1 MIKKRIVAGIVGG
14 LLAGGFFVYTTLEK
28 SEARDAYSAYV
39 KEMYQEQPDI
49 ELSRDW
55 HMGGFTG
62 EMTLTKEP
70 FAGTYFLETYSDGS
84 IHDNVLET
92 YWEREAERTIHE
104 RLVSRGIL
112 KEEETVRAEVPLGVS
127 DDAQANVSPTPT
139 SIFETNPK
147 TYLDVSIMFHEDW
160 NNTDEQKQRI
170 LDVMREVESDVYWIH
185 FSFDGKP
192 GGNDDYTERYMM
204 FTRKASDIDP
214 SFLDV
219 RTIEDLNAYDRM
231 YGFDETTFT
240 TEYRFDGT
248 PIEEE
253 TTR

>member
-1 MIKKRIVAGIVGG
+1 MKKRIVAGIVGG
-14 LLAGGFFVYTTLEK
+14 LLAAIFFTYTTLEK
-28 SEARDAYSAYV
+28 SEARDAYSTYV
-39 KEMYQEQPDI
+39 KETYQEQPDI

-55 HMGGFTG
+55 KMGGYVG
-62 EMTLTKEP
+62 EVTLTKEP
-70 FAGTYFLETYSDGS
+70 FAGTYFLETYGDGS

-104 RLVSRGIL
+104 RLVSEGFL
-112 KEEETVRAEVPLGVS
+112 KEEETVRAEVPIGMS
-127 DDAQANVSPTPT
+127 EETQANVTPTPT
-139 SIFETNPK
+139 SIYETSPE

-170 LDVMREVESDVYWIH
+170 LDVMRDIEPDVYSIH

-204 FTRKASDIDP
+204 FTREASDIDP

-219 RTIEDLNAYDRM
+219 QTIEDLNAYDRL
-231 YGFDETTFT
+231 YGFDETTFM
-240 TEYRFDGT
+240 TEYHFDGT
-248 PIEEE
+248 PIEDE

>member
-1 MIKKRIVAGIVGG
+1 MIVC
-14 LLAGGFFVYTTLEK
+14 LLAGGLFAYTTLEK
-28 SEARDAYSAYV
+28 SEARDTYNAYV
-39 KEMYQEQPDI
+39 KETYNEQADI

-55 HMGGFTG
+55 KMGGYIG
-62 EMTLTKEP
+62 ELTLTKKP
-70 FAGTYFLETYSDGS
+70 FAGTYILETYGDGS

-92 YWEREAERTIHE
+92 YWKREAERTIHE
-104 RLVSRGIL
+104 RLVSQGIL
-112 KEEETVRAEVPLGVS
+112 KEEETVRAEVPTGVS
-127 DDAQANVSPTPT
+127 DDAQAKVSPNPT
-139 SIFETNPK
+139 SIYETNPK
-147 TYLDVSIMFHEDW
+147 TYLDVSIMFQEDW

-170 LDVMREVESDVYWIH
+170 LDVMRVVESDVYWIH

-204 FTRKASDIDP
+204 FTHKASNIDP

-219 RTIEDLNAYDRM
+219 RTIEDLNAYDRL

-253 TTR
+253 TTQ

>member
-14 LLAGGFFVYTTLEK
+14 LLASGFFVYTTIEK
-28 SEARDAYSAYV
+28 SEARESYNAYV
-39 KEMYQEQPDI
+39 KETYQEQPDI

-55 HMGGFTG
+55 KMGGYVG
-62 EMTLTKEP
+62 EVTLTKEP
-70 FAGTYFLETYSDGS
+70 FAGTYFLETYGDGS

-104 RLVSRGIL
+104 RLVSQGIL
-112 KEEETVRAEVPLGVS
+112 KEEETVRAEVPIGVS

-139 SIFETNPK
+139 SIYETNLE

-170 LDVMREVESDVYWIH
+170 LDVIRDIESDVYSIH

-204 FTRKASDIDP
+204 FTREASDIDP

-219 RTIEDLNAYDRM
+219 RTIGDLNGYDRL
-231 YGFDETTFT
+231 YGFDETTFM
-240 TEYRFDGT
+240 TEYHFDGT
-248 PIEEE
+248 PIEDE
-253 TTR
+253 TTQ

>member
-1 MIKKRIVAGIVGG
+1 MKKRIVAGIVGG
-14 LLAGGFFVYTTLEK
+14 LLAASFFTYTTLEK
-28 SEARDAYSAYV
+28 SEARDAYSTYV
-39 KEMYQEQPDI
+39 KETYQEQPDI

-55 HMGGFTG
+55 KMGGYVG
-62 EMTLTKEP
+62 EVTLTKEP
-70 FAGTYFLETYSDGS
+70 FAGTYFLETYGDGS

-104 RLVSRGIL
+104 RLVSEEIL
-112 KEEETVRAEVPLGVS
+112 KEEETVRAEVPTGVS
-127 DDAQANVSPTPT
+127 DDAQANVTTTPT
-139 SIFETNPK
+139 SIYETNPE

-170 LDVMREVESDVYWIH
+170 LNVMRDIEPDVYSIH

-204 FTRKASDIDP
+204 FTRAASDIDP

-219 RTIEDLNAYDRM
+219 RTIEDLNEYDRL
-231 YGFDETTFT
+231 YGFDETTFM
-240 TEYRFDGT
+240 TEYHFDGT
-248 PIEEE
+248 PIEDE

>member
-1 MIKKRIVAGIVGG
+1 MIKKRLLASMVGG
-14 LLAGGFFVYTTLEK
+14 VLAGGLFVYTTIEK
-28 SEARDAYSAYV
+28 SEARETYTAYV
-39 KEMYQEQPDI
+39 KETYNEQPDI

-55 HMGGFTG
+55 KMAGYVG
-62 EMTLTKEP
+62 EVTLTNEP
-70 FAGTYFLETYSDGS
+70 FAGTYILETYGDGS

-104 RLVSRGIL
+104 RLVSKRIL
-112 KEEETVRAEVPLGVS
+112 KEEETVRAQVPTGVS
-127 DDAQANVSPTPT
+127 DDVQAKVSPAPP
-139 SIFETNPK
+139 SIYETNPK

-170 LDVMREVESDVYWIH
+170 LDVIREVESDVYSIH

-219 RTIEDLNAYDRM
+219 RTIEDLNAYDRL
-231 YGFDETTFT
+231 YGFDDTTFT

-248 PIEEE
+248 PIEEK
-253 TTR
+253 TTQ

>member
-1 MIKKRIVAGIVGG
+1 MKKRIIAGIAGG
-14 LLAGGFFVYTTLEK
+14 LLVGSLFVYTTMEK
-28 SEARDAYSAYV
+28 REARAAYTAYV
-39 KEMYQEQPDI
+39 DETYGERPDI
-49 ELSRDW
+49 ELSHDW
-55 HMGGFTG
+55 KMGGYIG
-62 EMTLTKEP
+62 EVTLDNDP
-70 FAGTYFLETYSDGS
+70 FAGTYMLETYGDGS

-92 YWEREAERTIHE
+92 YWEREAERVLHD
-104 RLVSRGIL
+104 RLVARGIL
-112 KEEETVRAEVPLGVS
+112 KEAETVRAEVPIGV
-127 DDAQANVSPTPT
+127 DEDTGARRHPTPT

-160 NNTDEQKQRI
+160 QNTDTQKQRI
-170 LDVMREVESDVYWIH
+170 LDVIREVESDVYSVH

-192 GGNDDYTERYMM
+192 GGNDDYTERYMLL
-204 FTRKASDIDP
+204 TRDASDIDP

-248 PIEEE
+248 PIDDE
-253 TTR
+253 TTP

>member
-1 MIKKRIVAGIVGG
+1 MMKKRIVAGVVGG
-14 LLAGGFFVYTTLEK
+14 LLAGGFFVYTTIEK
-28 SEARDAYSAYV
+28 SEVRDAYSTYV

-55 HMGGFTG
+55 KMGGYVG
-62 EMTLTKEP
+62 EVTLTKEP
-70 FAGTYFLETYSDGS
+70 FAGTYFLETYGDGS

-104 RLVSRGIL
+104 RLVSEGIL
-112 KEEETVRAEVPLGVS
+112 KEEETVRAEVPFGVS
-127 DDAQANVSPTPT
+127 DETQANVSPTPT
-139 SIFETNPK
+139 SIYETNPE
-147 TYLDVSIMFHEDW
+147 TYLNVSIMFHEDW

-170 LDVMREVESDVYWIH
+170 LDVIREIESDVYLIH

-204 FTRKASDIDP
+204 LTREASDLDP
-214 SFLDV
+214 SFLDL
-219 RTIEDLNAYDRM
+219 RTIEDLNGYDRL
-231 YGFDETTFT
+231 YGFDETTFM
-240 TEYRFDGT
+240 TEYHFDGT
-248 PIEEE
+248 PIEDE

>member
-1 MIKKRIVAGIVGG
+1 MMKKRIVAGIVGG
-14 LLAGGFFVYTTLEK
+14 LLAGGFFVYTTIEK
-28 SEARDAYSAYV
+28 SEARDAYSTYV
-39 KEMYQEQPDI
+39 KETYQEQPDI

-55 HMGGFTG
+55 KMGGYIG
-62 EMTLTKEP
+62 EVRLTEEP
-70 FAGTYFLETYSDGS
+70 FAGTYILETYGDGS

-92 YWEREAERTIHE
+92 YWEREAERTIHD
-104 RLVSRGIL
+104 RLVSQGII
-112 KEEETVRAEVPLGVS
+112 KEEETVRAEVPTGVS
-127 DDAQANVSPTPT
+127 DDAQAKVSPAPP
-139 SIFETNPK
+139 SIYETNPK

-170 LDVMREVESDVYWIH
+170 LDVIREVESDVYSIH

-219 RTIEDLNAYDRM
+219 RTIEDLNAYDRL
-231 YGFDETTFT
+231 YGFDDTTFT

-248 PIEEE
+248 PIEEK
-253 TTR
+253 TTQ

>member
-1 MIKKRIVAGIVGG
+1 MIKKR
-14 LLAGGFFVYTTLEK
+14 LLAGTVGGVLAGGLFVYTTHEK
-28 SEARDAYSAYV
+28 SEAWETYNAYV
-39 KEMYQEQPDI
+39 KETYNEQSDI

-55 HMGGFTG
+55 KMGGYVG
-62 EMTLTKEP
+62 EVTLTNEP
-70 FAGTYFLETYSDGS
+70 FAGTYILETYGDGS

-104 RLVSRGIL
+104 RLVSQGIL
-112 KEEETVRAEVPLGVS
+112 KEEETVRAEVPTGVS
-127 DDAQANVSPTPT
+127 DDAQAKVSPTPT
-139 SIFETNPK
+139 SIYETNPK

-170 LDVMREVESDVYWIH
+170 LDVIREVESDVYSIH

-219 RTIEDLNAYDRM
+219 RTIEDLNAYDRL
-231 YGFDETTFT
+231 YGFDDTTFT

-248 PIEEE
+248 PIEEK
-253 TTR
+253 TTQ

>member
-1 MIKKRIVAGIVGG
+1 MMKKRIVAGIVGG
-14 LLAGGFFVYTTLEK
+14 LLAGGFFVYTTIEK
-28 SEARDAYSAYV
+28 SEARDAYSTYV
-39 KEMYQEQPDI
+39 KETYQEQPDI

-55 HMGGFTG
+55 KMGGYVG
-62 EMTLTKEP
+62 EVTLTNEP
-70 FAGTYFLETYSDGS
+70 FAGTYILETYGDGS

-104 RLVSRGIL
+104 RLVSKRIL
-112 KEEETVRAEVPLGVS
+112 KEEETVRAEVPTGVS
-127 DDAQANVSPTPT
+127 DDVQAKVSPAPP
-139 SIFETNPK
+139 SIYETNPK

-170 LDVMREVESDVYWIH
+170 LDVIREVESDVYSIH

-219 RTIEDLNAYDRM
+219 RTIEDLNAYDRL
-231 YGFDETTFT
+231 YGFDDTTFT

-248 PIEEE
+248 PIEEK
-253 TTR
+253 TTQ

>member
-1 MIKKRIVAGIVGG
+1 MIKKRLLASMVGG
-14 LLAGGFFVYTTLEK
+14 VLAGGLFVYTTIEK
-28 SEARDAYSAYV
+28 SEARETYTAYV
-39 KEMYQEQPDI
+39 KETYNEQPDI

-55 HMGGFTG
+55 KMGGYVG
-62 EMTLTKEP
+62 EVTLTNEQ
-70 FAGTYFLETYSDGS
+70 FAGTYILETYGDGS

-104 RLVSRGIL
+104 RLVSKRIL
-112 KEEETVRAEVPLGVS
+112 KEEETVRAEVPTGVS
-127 DDAQANVSPTPT
+127 DDVQAKVSPAPP
-139 SIFETNPK
+139 SIYETNPK

-170 LDVMREVESDVYWIH
+170 LDVIREVESDVYSIH

-219 RTIEDLNAYDRM
+219 RTIEDLNAYDRL
-231 YGFDETTFT
+231 YGFDDTTFT

-248 PIEEE
+248 PIEEK
-253 TTR
+253 TTQ

>member
-1 MIKKRIVAGIVGG
+1 MKKRIVAGIVGG
-14 LLAGGFFVYTTLEK
+14 LLAASFFTYTTLEK
-28 SEARDAYSAYV
+28 SEARDAYSTYV
-39 KEMYQEQPDI
+39 KETYQEQPDI

-55 HMGGFTG
+55 KMGGYVG
-62 EMTLTKEP
+62 EVTLTKEP
-70 FAGTYFLETYSDGS
+70 FAGTYFLETYGDGS

-104 RLVSRGIL
+104 RLISQGIL
-112 KEEETVRAEVPLGVS
+112 KEEETIRAEVPTGVS
-127 DDAQANVSPTPT
+127 DDAQANVTPTPT
-139 SIFETNPK
+139 SIYETSPE

-160 NNTDEQKQRI
+160 NNADEQKQRI
-170 LDVMREVESDVYWIH
+170 LDVMRDIEPDVYSIH

-204 FTRKASDIDP
+204 FTREASDIDP

-219 RTIEDLNAYDRM
+219 RTIEDLNAYDRL
-231 YGFDETTFT
+231 YGFDETTFM
-240 TEYRFDGT
+240 TEYHFDGT
-248 PIEEE
+248 PIEDK